1 MWLAANPSVTDWI
14 QAGSSLALIAVAV
27 LGFLATIHTITQAR
41 NRQALEIEGY
51 IRVDVGPPQPTADYE
66 PPEALRFVQTDKLRV
81 LGEAPDDAPTI
92 SVFYRNLQ
100 QHPLGIAHGVRG
112 VVVAE
117 VTAENGDILT
127 VEADH
132 QIAYV
137 EPGCCVR
144 IDLVRFPSNWRAYA
158 GVGRVTYKN
167 PNWDGAESRHG
178 RWECYYEAGQFRMIP
193 WSDPRDDWRDRLSRI
208 VAFRK
213 SRRAGEEQR

>member
-117 VTAENGDILT
+117 VRPKTATSSRSRLIIRLPT
-127 VEADH
+127 
-132 QIAYV
+132 
-137 EPGCCVR
+137 
-144 IDLVRFPSNWRAYA
+144 SNPVAAFESTWSAS
-158 GVGRVTYKN
+158 RVI
-167 PNWDGAESRHG
+167 GA
-178 RWECYYEAGQFRMIP
+178 RMP
-193 WSDPRDDWRDRLSRI
+193 
-208 VAFRK
+208 A
-213 SRRAGEEQR
+213 